1 MASEETFDTPDAT
14 VVVTTRDIDG
24 IVDAARTVTTTP
36 KAGTS
41 AANADELRDKATA
54 ALTANATYLALP
66 SPTNAQN
73 LAQIR
78 ALTREANALVR
89 LLLGSLDSLDGT

>member
-1 MASEETFDTPDAT
+1 MADTTVETYEKGRLVAT
-14 VVVTTRDIDG
+14 RTEPVPPEVT
-24 IVDAARTVTTTP
+24 
-36 KAGTS
+36 
-41 AANADELRDKATA
+41 NADALRDKATA

-78 ALTREANALVR
+78 ALTRETNALVR